1 MQITKTKTVT
11 KTKYTMLIE
20 HTKNY
25 KPDIVKVIDFVDS
38 STSDESSN
46 GKQKTRKNIK
56 NSPDFS
62 KVKDKQKYVKK
73 PKSLSKRVVRR
84 LINDDSEGYQSS
96 SSVRN
101 SSVSNNVS
109 DSSETDG
116 VDDEVVKDEKKE
128 YKNYFYKNDH
138 SNSSS

>member
-25 KPDIVKVIDFVDS
+25 KPDLVKVIDFVDS
-38 STSDESSN
+38 SSSDDSSN
-46 GKQKTRKNIK
+46 KKKTRKNVK

-62 KVKDKQKYVKK
+62 KVKNKQKQTRRH
-73 PKSLSKRVVRR
+73 KSLSKRVVRR

-96 SSVRN
+96 SSVLN
-101 SSVSNNVS
+101 SSTSNNVS

-116 VDDEVVKDEKKE
+116 VDDEIVKDEKKE
-128 YKNYFYKNDH
+128 YKNYFYKNDSSE
-138 SNSSS
+138 SN